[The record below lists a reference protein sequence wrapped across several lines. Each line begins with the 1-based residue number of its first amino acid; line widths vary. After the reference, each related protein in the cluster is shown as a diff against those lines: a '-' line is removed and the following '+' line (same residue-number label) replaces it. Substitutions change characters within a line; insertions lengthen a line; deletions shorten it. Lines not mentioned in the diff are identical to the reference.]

1 MDASRLL
8 HLYRRDRRKLLEFV
22 LSSAP
27 AGTSSDSSLDL
38 SSVDLDTLSIDY
50 VLDRVQSGG
59 GLDFSEGKKQF
70 FDEMKF
76 PVMLKS
82 LPRSTFFLIS
92 NMNMSGSPP
101 QRIPPQILSNV
112 TYDRPSC
119 LSKQS
124 TPYTGPEI
132 GQYGVEI
139 GSGIAAAEVAQ
150 VQLGKDANLPSLGL
164 PALRTGCTK
173 DCQMMMSERQ
183 PMRFCLLLC
192 SSQEY
197 ECISLKRERG
207 QDT

>member
-1 MDASRLL
+1 MSLSVHGVYLLCYKNFSLVSGIIYDPISCCTFNISFHLRLFSNDLENL
-8 HLYRRDRRKLLEFV
+8 HFDTFFFH
-22 LSSAP
+22 LS
-27 AGTSSDSSLDL
+27 
-38 SSVDLDTLSIDY
+38 
-50 VLDRVQSGG
+50 Q
-59 GLDFSEGKKQF
+59 
-70 FDEMKF
+70 
-76 PVMLKS
+76 LKS

-119 LSKQS
+119 LSKLS

-164 PALRTGCTK
+164 PALRTGTFSLMKLVCLFIVISANCADTSK
-173 DCQMMMSERQ
+173 FHGFFMS
-183 PMRFCLLLC
+183 
-192 SSQEY
+192 
-197 ECISLKRERG
+197 
-207 QDT
+207 